1 MSRFIR
7 SFAVAVVSAAVI
19 TPAVAAAAEDPPP
32 PKSAWSFHVN
42 TALNARKL
50 GLRSDATPAQL
61 ARAAVKRSASRFG
74 VSAGRLGTLQTVAD
88 PGARGGVSLRQ
99 SLGGLRVVFSQLHV
113 VVRDGTVRGI
123 GGTVMP
129 VRSDRLAGRVRIS
142 ARRAQA
148 IARKRVAGPDTATSA
163 RLVAFA
169 GDPGHPRAP
178 RRAYVV
184 AVDPTDTSSTSDSPT
199 PVCVVVDAASGK
211 VLDTWKG
218 TIVLGEP
225 KRRARGAGPVAGAAQ
240 SSQKVLA
247 QYEDAKGRTSDSTSA
262 FTSNI
267 WDLTVNA
274 PVGVGGNHYDNNA
287 FFNRQGSPTDLAT
300 FIDSVPHTNGTV
312 GNRAYR
318 FREAIDLSTDAAR
331 FFCTD
336 TRFAWCGRNGQRDF
350 GLGPG
355 YRRWFFTINW
365 TGPTSQSLFSQQ
377 RIYIARGPQ
386 SIDPEIPAH
395 EIGHIVDFF
404 VRAGDFDDTTEG
416 NEVEEAIA
424 EMFDLS
430 YRNDAP
436 LPDGAG
442 GCPVGAM
449 MRGGSGCTI
458 GGLAMPSNYAG
469 YRCDTTDEHLNG
481 YILGR
486 AFHLIREA
494 IPDADAR
501 LLLMQVPHLLPA
513 RRTFGSVH
521 TAFEAATDFIGK
533 PQLRDAV
540 HAAFISA
547 GISAGVKTNSSREG
561 TCG

>member
-1 MSRFIR
+1 MSRFTR
-7 SFAVAVVSAAVI
+7 SFAAAVVSAAVL
-19 TPAVAAAAEDPPP
+19 TPAVATAADDPPP
-32 PKSAWSFHVN
+32 PKSPWSFQID
-42 TALNARKL
+42 TSLSKRKL
-50 GLRSDATPAQL
+50 GLPSDASRAQL
-61 ARAAVKRSASRFG
+61 ARAAVKRSASRIG
-74 VSAGRLGTLQTVAD
+74 VPAGRLGTLQAVAD
-88 PGARGGVSLRQ
+88 PGAGGGVSLRQ

-113 VVRDGTVRGI
+113 AVRDGAAHGI

-129 VRSDRLAGRVRIS
+129 LRSDRLPGRARIGAGR
-142 ARRAQA
+142 ARA
-148 IARKRVAGPDTATSA
+148 IARKHVAGPDSSTSA

-169 GDPGHPRAP
+169 GEPGHPRAP

-184 AVDPTDTSSTSDSPT
+184 AVDPVPDASSTEDSPT
-199 PVCVVVDAASGK
+199 PVCVVVDAATGK

-218 TIVLGEP
+218 TIVLGDSE
-225 KRRARGAGPVAGAAQ
+225 RRARTTGPVAGAAQ
-240 SSQKVLA
+240 SSQTVLA

-262 FTSNI
+262 FTSNV

-274 PVGVGGNHYDNNA
+274 PVGVFGNHYDNNA
-287 FFNRQGSPTDLAT
+287 FFNRQGNPTDLAT

-336 TRFAWCGRNGQRDF
+336 SRFAWCGRNGQRDF

-365 TGPTSQSLFSQQ
+365 TSPTSQSLFSQQ

-386 SIDPEIPAH
+386 SIDPETPAH

-404 VRAGDFDDTTEG
+404 VRAGDFDQTTEG
-416 NEVEEAIA
+416 DEVEEALA
-424 EMFDLS
+424 EMFNLS
-430 YRNDAP
+430 FRNDAP

-442 GCPVGAM
+442 GCPIGSL
-449 MRGGSGCTI
+449 MRGGSGCKI
-458 GGLAMPSNYAG
+458 GAFVIPSSYGG
-469 YRCDTTDEHLNG
+469 YRCDATDEHLNG
-481 YILGR
+481 YILGH

-521 TAFEAATDFIGK
+521 TAFESATDFIGK
-533 PQLRDAV
+533 PELRDAV
-540 HAAFISA
+540 HNAFIT
-547 GISAGVKTNSSREG
+547 AGVKTGSSRDS